1 MELVT
6 ENLQQ
11 RGSLYDTMCY
21 NRSCRNRALNFAH
34 ICSSDHAVPVAR
46 EGGANVRATILPWF
60 FIQSVNYSTVDRRPS
75 GRLAALTG
83 SRRAEASL
91 SRWTRN
97 RFPTSLFAAPS
108 WTVTRI
114 CGIRCAAALGVP
126 KRRRTSCTRR
136 WRERSSAPISSA
148 RARASAVGSGA
159 SWPTL

>member
-97 RFPTSLFAAPS
+97 RFPTSLFATPS
-108 WTVTRI
+108 WTVTKDLRNP
-114 CGIRCAAALGVP
+114 L
-126 KRRRTSCTRR
+126 RRRLGGPQTA
-136 WRERSSAPISSA
+136 EDVLHE
-148 RARASAVGSGA
+148 AVA
-159 SWPTL
+159 

>member
-1 MELVT
+1 MVLVT

-83 SRRAEASL
+83 SRGVSKAVHYTEGVLPCRSIAL
-91 SRWTRN
+91 
-97 RFPTSLFAAPS
+97 AAGQG
-108 WTVTRI
+108 T
-114 CGIRCAAALGVP
+114 GFQLAIRCAIMDSREDLRNP
-126 KRRRTSCTRR
+126 LRRRLGGPQTA
-136 WRERSSAPISSA
+136 EDVLHE
-148 RARASAVGSGA
+148 AVA
-159 SWPTL
+159 